1 MASTA
6 DNGLITVLS
15 SHSFERTV
23 TRLEEELRATG
34 IKLSRRF
41 CIMRARCPHL
51 DSNPFKGLQSSTMEG
66 KP

>member
-1 MASTA
+1 MASNA
-6 DNGLITVLS
+6 DNGLIAVLS

-23 TRLEEELRATG
+23 ARLEEELRWKG

-41 CIMRARCPHL
+41 CIILVCCPHL
-51 DSNPFKGLQSSTMEG
+51 HSNPFKGLQSSTMEG